1 MASGSGTGA
10 LVTVDFPAQNARYVK
25 VVQTG
30 ASTSWWSIAEFNAY
44 TSGGSSGGGGT
55 SVLSRTGWSA
65 SASST
70 GGGDVPAN
78 MLDGVAGSRWSSGVP
93 MAAGQSV
100 TVDTG
105 AVRSLARITMD
116 SGGSANDYAR
126 GYQVF
131 LSSDGVSWG
140 SAVAS
145 GSGTGALVTV
155 DFPAQNARYVKVVQ
169 TGASTSWWSI
179 AEFNAYTSGG
189 SSGGGG
195 TSVLSRTGWSAS
207 ASSTGGVTFRRTC
220 WTGWPVRGGRRACRW
235 RRGSR

>member
-1 MASGSGTGA
+1 
-10 LVTVDFPAQNARYVK
+10 
-25 VVQTG
+25 
-30 ASTSWWSIAEFNAY
+30 
-44 TSGGSSGGGGT
+44 
-55 SVLSRTGWSA
+55 
-65 SASST
+65 
-70 GGGDVPAN
+70 
-78 MLDGVAGSRWSSGVP
+78 

-179 AEFNAYTSGG
+179 AEFNAYG
-189 SSGGGG
+189 
-195 TSVLSRTGWSAS
+195 
-207 ASSTGGVTFRRTC
+207 
-220 WTGWPVRGGRRACRW
+220 
-235 RRGSR
+235 